1 MNNIFGGV
9 YMERVEK
16 LLKIMKEKEVDGFL
30 VSSEANVTY
39 LSGFTGDSSYLVVSP
54 KGCAFF
60 TDGRYTEQ
68 AENQCHE
75 GIEVLKWLENK
86 RNDVKSYNH
95 AVKAFGIKRLAF
107 EATEIPYSTYELL
120 SKGLSEV
127 ELVPLKGIIEEIRM
141 IKDNKEIES
150 LRTACEIS
158 DRALALTIPYIK
170 PGVTEMD
177 IVARLEYNLKS
188 NGAEGLSFDTMVL
201 SGAKTSLLHGHADSK
216 QIENGDYILF
226 DFGALY
232 KGYHADMSRTFV
244 LGNASDK
251 QREVYK
257 IIQKAQMEGIKSL
270 RPGISGQVPDQ
281 RVREVIPQEYI
292 DYYYPGLGH
301 GVGLQIHENPNLSH
315 DSTFTLEKN
324 VVLTVEPGIYIPGWG
339 GLRIE
344 DTVLITE
351 DSYEILNKFP
361 RDLTVL

>member
-1 MNNIFGGV
+1 
-9 YMERVEK
+9 MERIKK

-39 LSGFTGDSSYLVVSP
+39 LSNFTGDSSYLVVSP

-68 AENQCHE
+68 AEAQCHK
-75 GIEVLKWLENK
+75 GIEIIKWLENK
-86 RNDVKSYNH
+86 RNGIQSYSH

-107 EATEIPYSTYELL
+107 EATQIPYSTYKSLNE
-120 SKGLSEV
+120 GLNGI
-127 ELVPLKGIIEEIRM
+127 ELVPLSGIIEEIRM
-141 IKDNKEIES
+141 IKDKQEIEA

-158 DRALALTIPYIK
+158 DKALELTIPYIK
-170 PGVTEMD
+170 PGVTEME

-201 SGAKTSLLHGHADSK
+201 SGAKTSLLHGRPDSK
-216 QIENGDYILF
+216 RLENGDYILF

-232 KGYHADMSRTFV
+232 KGYHADISRTFI
-244 LGNASDK
+244 LGKADNK
-251 QREVYK
+251 QKELYQ
-257 IIQKAQMEGIKSL
+257 IIQSAEMEGIKSL
-270 RPGISGQVPDQ
+270 KPGISARIPDK
-281 RVREVIPQEYI
+281 RVREIIPQEYI

-301 GVGLQIHENPNLSH
+301 GVGLQVHEDPSLSH
-315 DSTFTLEKN
+315 DSKFELEKDMI
-324 VVLTVEPGIYIPGWG
+324 LTVEPGIYIPSWG

-351 DSYEILNKFP
+351 NSYEILNKFP
-361 RDLTVL
+361 RDLRIL